1 MRRGIKVTGDLKKL
15 ENFRDA
21 LLLAEMAAWLHDF
34 KKCSD
39 ENVVVQ
45 AYDRPNNAQGLKK
58 EFIDTDLIPN
68 PPDIHLLNNTIS
80 FNELVKKGGRGNDND
95 MTQHWITRAMRRCHK
110 AAHIEK
116 EDPDDINTSRQQVHD
131 TRLSNPFGF
140 EGNPLNGLT
149 NKLKSIPYELTNRY
163 LFLKKIH
170 SAFVCAPGDTRRPEN
185 EVTLWDWSFVVAALY
200 KAAIAKAVLTNIF
213 VNPSQISWKLFS
225 IRFAGLEYLQNSQR
239 ISDLLARREIIQ
251 DSLNR
256 VKNLLEEEYP
266 LAMEVYRDENGSV
279 YVFPDIENLLLYK
292 DENGRSLRDIILNC
306 FDEGTVKSNPT
317 LSLNGEL
324 VPALN
329 EDNLLDKWRA
339 QLPNRT
345 YELPP
350 MKKHLYKRIFL
361 QNSAYEVIEWW
372 SSHQEEV
379 CIVCGM
385 RPQGY
390 GAVNRDEHYNRIRS
404 ECSIKCQ
411 TCKAIERNVCWVCEE
426 RRADRSKNWS
436 RSLKDTIWMDEI
448 TDVNRRIAL
457 MVGFFDLNPWI
468 EGNMIKTL
476 AVKVEDGAVTNKNPS
491 FARIRRV
498 WETTRNFWDDIQMNF
513 SDIIDNS
520 GPRLQVTGNV
530 CPEKDKDTLGLYHA
544 YQLLLGNANLSVVWD
559 SKNQRF
565 ITADNID
572 AIAEPTRLGE
582 NVESWL
588 KAHIG
593 KHITIEEPTGY
604 GSQNK
609 KWGSIKIENV
619 EPIQDSKYT
628 PAIPILAEPRT
639 FMALVPADK
648 ALNLVSK
655 INEKYEREM
664 GKVRNRLPLHL
675 GVVFAPHKTPLRT
688 ILDAGRRMIIEKT
701 AYTDGWE
708 VVKKE
713 YFTKDAE
720 LLPETLRNDPHFTEC
735 VRLKLAR
742 DNHTAV
748 WHVPLSMGDGKTKD
762 NWYPYVFVQHDK
774 NENTPS
780 GRKRMFEAPC
790 PWNLDSNNTP
800 QPTWLVHAKDI
811 EEHDVIYFTPST
823 LDFQW
828 LDTSGRRFEID
839 YDNKGR
845 RRDMP
850 QRPYMLED
858 LNILRGEIWETLKK
872 YLSTSQIH
880 VLYELIETKRYE
892 WEVSDSEVFRKFCYD
907 VIANVEWKKH
917 KIHGSTKSVYPW
929 KTDTKPPEKDWL
941 TQWADYAVRGCL
953 SDVIELYM
961 KVLKEKPE
969 N

>member
-1 MRRGIKVTGDLKKL
+1 
-15 ENFRDA
+15 
-21 LLLAEMAAWLHDF
+21 
-34 KKCSD
+34 
-39 ENVVVQ
+39 
-45 AYDRPNNAQGLKK
+45 
-58 EFIDTDLIPN
+58 
-68 PPDIHLLNNTIS
+68 
-80 FNELVKKGGRGNDND
+80 
-95 MTQHWITRAMRRCHK
+95 
-110 AAHIEK
+110 
-116 EDPDDINTSRQQVHD
+116 
-131 TRLSNPFGF
+131 
-140 EGNPLNGLT
+140 
-149 NKLKSIPYELTNRY
+149 
-163 LFLKKIH
+163 
-170 SAFVCAPGDTRRPEN
+170 
-185 EVTLWDWSFVVAALY
+185 
-200 KAAIAKAVLTNIF
+200 
-213 VNPSQISWKLFS
+213 
-225 IRFAGLEYLQNSQR
+225 
-239 ISDLLARREIIQ
+239 
-251 DSLNR
+251 
-256 VKNLLEEEYP
+256 LEEEYP

-735 VRLKLAR
+735 VRLKLTR

-858 LNILRGEIWETLKK
+858 LNILQGEIWETLKK